1 MSFTS
6 ISASIRE
13 PKVSAGMAANIDSDR
28 YLNSGNAVCVPWSGY
43 DSAGREVTANT
54 YNTRSAGCNS
64 AHDQVS
70 TENYLR
76 PNYSSYVNL
85 NTEGIEGGMYSQME
99 TPLANKSEVA
109 GSYNIQKLSNIQ
121 QQYRQYSYG
130 NSAYK
135 SKMRSLESSGEPA
148 TCGWT
153 DRPLMAQ
160 RSNNRYN

>member
-28 YLNSGNAVCVPWSGY
+28 YLNSGNTLCVPWSGY
-43 DSAGREVTANT
+43 DDAGREVSAHS

-85 NTEGIEGGMYSQME
+85 NTDGIQAGGTSSQME
-99 TPLANKSEVA
+99 APKSEVA
-109 GSYNIQKLSNIQ
+109 GSFNIQKLSNIQ
-121 QQYRQYSYG
+121 QEYRQYSYG
-130 NSAYK
+130 NANYK
-135 SKMRSLESSGEPA
+135 SKMRSLEASGDSSCNA
-148 TCGWT
+148 WT
-153 DRPLMAQ
+153 DRPLMTQ
-160 RSNNRYN
+160 NKRYR